1 MSRWVRSAAAVL
13 AALLSPAMTAEHTK
27 AKPDQRTYKCG
38 QERQQPHGPLEVPEQ
53 ELDGDVVG
61 VLKHEDREC
70 RHAAERR
77 NGAASELASAG
88 LRRRRN
94 VLHRHQL
101 SPPRQTT
108 P

>member
-27 AKPDQRTYKCG
+27 SEPDQRTYKCG
-38 QERQQPHGPLEVPEQ
+38 QERQQPHRPLEVPEQ
-53 ELDGDVVG
+53 KLDGDVVA
-61 VLKHEDREC
+61 VLNHEDREC

-77 NGAASELASAG
+77 NGAASQLASAG
-88 LRRRRN
+88 LLRRGN
-94 VLHRHQL
+94 ALHRHQF
-101 SPPRQTT
+101 SPSRQTT